1 MTVSRTLVPA
11 AANVFFAGSIMG
23 MTKGF
28 CCARIDTVFHP
39 RESIACAMAGP
50 QSVALAWKRQTRPF
64 VSPSVMA
71 LAAPETIMQV
81 LALTSTGLIAIAIG
95 LPQMPITATHLL
107 TSSTFLV
114 AARPAV
120 GLDSSS
126 SKNNLNL

>member
-1 MTVSRTLVPA
+1 MTVSSTLVPA

-50 QSVALAWKRQTRPF
+50 QSVALAWKRQTRPL

-71 LAAPETIMQV
+71 FAAPETIMHV
-81 LALTSTGLIAIAIG
+81 LALYRLDR
-95 LPQMPITATHLL
+95 HRNR
-107 TSSTFLV
+107 
-114 AARPAV
+114 AAPDADD
-120 GLDSSS
+120 G
-126 SKNNLNL
+126 